1 MICRKDTLGFTDF
14 VRGNYS
20 LTNLAYIKGLV
31 DIMTKEEITKLQ
43 TWTFKDL
50 WNYLWGGNIGIQHRG
65 EERTS
70 GYKFRELQ
78 QGISH
83 NECTYSLESILL
95 AAVPCWGEPEWGFP
109 KGRRNPQEN
118 SIACALREFEEET
131 GVVASSLKIIQNL
144 TPMEEVFTG
153 SNNKSYKHNYYIA
166 EITDD
171 VELSGGFQKTE
182 VSAVRWLSYLDAL
195 EHIRPY
201 NIEKKEILIRTN
213 ELLTKYR
220 ICV

>member
-1 MICRKDTLGFTDF
+1 
-14 VRGNYS
+14 
-20 LTNLAYIKGLV
+20 
-31 DIMTKEEITKLQ
+31 
-43 TWTFKDL
+43 
-50 WNYLWGGNIGIQHRG
+50 
-65 EERTS
+65 
-70 GYKFRELQ
+70 
-78 QGISH
+78 
-83 NECTYSLESILL
+83 
-95 AAVPCWGEPEWGFP
+95 
-109 KGRRNPQEN
+109 
-118 SIACALREFEEET
+118 
-131 GVVASSLKIIQNL
+131 
-144 TPMEEVFTG
+144 MEEVFTG